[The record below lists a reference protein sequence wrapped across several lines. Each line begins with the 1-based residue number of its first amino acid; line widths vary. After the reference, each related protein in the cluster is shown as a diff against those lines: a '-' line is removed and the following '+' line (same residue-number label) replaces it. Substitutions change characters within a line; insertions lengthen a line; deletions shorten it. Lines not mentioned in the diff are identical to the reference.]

1 MSDANTPVP
10 GSGGGMGGPV
20 SRPDGD
26 GLPPKTGGLTPPGG
40 EDSRD
45 PGIEGEGDRGED
57 SGGMIGEG

>member
-26 GLPPKTGGLTPPGG
+26 GLPPKTGG